1 VEDQAS
7 LDNIDGEPI
16 SKVNFVLRDTRN
28 RIWLTISTCIK
39 NWMKAMSPNVSEGY
53 IALVDEKG
61 IKNGKRGIQINQ

>member
-1 VEDQAS
+1 
-7 LDNIDGEPI
+7 
-16 SKVNFVLRDTRN
+16 VNFVLRDTRN